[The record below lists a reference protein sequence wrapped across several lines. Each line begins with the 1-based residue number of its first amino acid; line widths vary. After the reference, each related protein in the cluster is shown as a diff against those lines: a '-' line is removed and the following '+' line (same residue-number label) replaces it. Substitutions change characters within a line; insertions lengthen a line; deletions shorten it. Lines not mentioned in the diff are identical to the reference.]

1 MLLYILGIIILIGC
15 IVFLCKGIGN
25 KAIEAIV
32 TTLLV
37 VSITLT
43 VILSIILL
51 ANIDEEKRF
60 DKEYNSLKYRI
71 VTYDEKFDDMEY
83 TNLRNILNDVI
94 DVNNTIETNKKYCDN
109 IFIGCLFYKEIGE
122 YEPIFFAHK

>member
-15 IVFLCKGIGN
+15 IIFLYKGIGN
-25 KAIEAIV
+25 EYIETIV
-32 TTLLV
+32 YLLLII
-37 VSITLT
+37 SITLT
-43 VILSIILL
+43 VILSICLL
-51 ANIDEEKRF
+51 SNIGYEKRF
-60 DKEYNSLKYRI
+60 DEEYNSLKYRI
-71 VTYDEKFDDMEY
+71 VTYDENFDDMEY

-94 DVNNTIETNKKYCDN
+94 DVNNTIERNKKYCDN

>member
-15 IVFLCKGIGN
+15 IIFLYKGIGN
-25 KAIEAIV
+25 EYIETIV
-32 TTLLV
+32 YLLLI

-43 VILSIILL
+43 VILSICLL
-51 ANIDEEKRF
+51 SNIGYEKRF

-71 VTYDEKFDDMEY
+71 VTYDENFDDMEY

-94 DVNNTIETNKKYCDN
+94 DVNNTIERNKKYCDN

-122 YEPIFFAHK
+122 YEPIFFAHR